1 MPMRRAWQLRCCQH
15 TNNVTKRIAA
25 RELADSEMPTTIVLQ
40 CKVQR
45 PSVKQSKGGKP
56 AALSDLYFD
65 IVRALIPYFR

>member
-25 RELADSEMPTTIVLQ
+25 GELADSEKLVLQ

-56 AALSDLYFD
+56 AAL
-65 IVRALIPYFR
+65 IGLIL

>member
-25 RELADSEMPTTIVLQ
+25 GELADSEKLVLQ

-56 AALSDLYFD
+56 AAL
-65 IVRALIPYFR
+65 I